1 SDLLKIGRAL
11 HAKGIE
17 YHVDQRK
24 IEVPADQY
32 EPAMSGYAKLDVGP
46 RPLDELRDPSGSMSF
61 LDSPDEREWK
71 RRLARE
77 RFIEG
82 LINKLGGVASSLV
95 SVQYGRARSTW
106 HPTTRPSAFVY
117 LETQGDRPLP
127 SRTVQLIPAILLGNV
142 ADLGPG
148 AITLV
153 DGQG

>member
-1 SDLLKIGRAL
+1 LLGVAAASYWTALPLAPVGYRYLDSGRVFDSSDLLRIGRAL

-17 YHVDQRK
+17 YRIDQRK

-82 LINKLGGVASSLV
+82 LINKLDGVASSLV
-95 SVQYGRARSTW
+95 AVQYPRARATW
-106 HPTTRPSAFVY
+106 QPPTRPSAFVY
-117 LETQGDRPLP
+117 LET
-127 SRTVQLIPAILLGNV
+127 
-142 ADLGPG
+142 
-148 AITLV
+148 
-153 DGQG
+153 